1 MASALGT
8 TTAADIVDSLQRMST
23 PFKSDSKAL
32 GSSVATAK
40 GVQKV
45 VKQEISSPLEDMSKF
60 FASIDKNIRSVATKI
75 GEQTGI
81 SKLMAK
87 IMGKD
92 LELSEKEAL
101 AGRRKRAGSNIDKAK
116 SKQQEEKG
124 PMGAGILAS
133 LKDAFENLVPKQTIG
148 ELATILLIATGA
160 AALITLASKFNAIIA
175 PILKFFFETVIP
187 GFQELNKDILSS
199 PTGYLG
205 VGGLVVTTTLLLERY
220 GKTVRTFFTTIGK
233 NLGKLRV
240 DMGKEFA
247 RVFKSISP
255 KGIINSFKAI
265 TGPIGKVGSFISN
278 LAKTIG
284 SGAAS
289 VLKLIPG
296 VSAIGNFGKMFV
308 RFLGPVGLVI
318 QAFIGLFSG
327 ISRAISTFKET
338 GSITKA
344 IGSFFAGLYD
354 SIIGATINLL
364 FDIVGFVVKKLGFQA
379 LGEKIQSIDFSIGSI
394 MNGITFVIDKVKEG
408 FAKFVDSIKAAAN
421 AVIKVINK
429 IPGVDIKLFETSDM
443 KQEAEGIKGSEGTNI
458 AESIATEER
467 ARQEGNAIRVKAFTG
482 ADTISINDMTSE
494 KFDFKADKAK
504 KLKMEEERLATQKA
518 QSKVLGNI
526 NAINNSKGGDT
537 YNQSSV
543 HASAEPASDH
553 SDLTAKH
560 LAAANYA

>member
-133 LKDAFENLVPKQTIG
+133 LKDAFDNLVPKQTLG
-148 ELATILLIATGA
+148 ELGTILLIATGA

-175 PILKFFFETVIP
+175 PILKFFFETLIP

-205 VGGLVVTTTLLLERY
+205 VGGLVITTTLLLERY
-220 GKTVRTFFTTIGK
+220 GKTIKTFFTGIGTRITGALK
-233 NLGKLRV
+233 S
-240 DMGKEFA
+240 
-247 RVFKSISP
+247 FKTMMFP
-255 KGIINSFKAI
+255 PGYFKGISTNFAKI
-265 TGPIGKVGSFISN
+265 TAPFRRIGTFVATLS
-278 LAKTIG
+278 KTVG
-284 SGAAS
+284 SGAAT
-289 VLKLIPG
+289 VLAKLPG
-296 VSAIGNFGKMFV
+296 VAAIGNFGKMFV

-318 QAFIGLFSG
+318 QAFVGLFSG

-364 FDIVGFVVKKLGFQA
+364 FDLVGFVVKKLGFQA
-379 LGEKIQSIDFSIGSI
+379 LGEKLQSMDFTIGGI
-394 MNGITFVIDKVKEG
+394 MDGITFVIDKVKEG
-408 FAKFVDSIKAAAN
+408 FARFVDSIKGAAN

-429 IPGVDIKLFETSDM
+429 IPGVDIELFETSAIK
-443 KQEAEGIKGSEGTNI
+443 KQKEEGIKGSEGTNT
-458 AESIATEER
+458 AESLAMDER
-467 ARQEGNAIRVKAFTG
+467 ARQEGNKKRVAAYTG
-482 ADTISINDMTSE
+482 TTTISVNDMTSE

-504 KLKMEEERLATQKA
+504 KLKVEEERLATQKA
-518 QSKVLGNI
+518 QSRALGNI

-543 HASAEPASDH
+543 HTSAEPASDH

>member
-8 TTAADIVDSLQRMST
+8 TTAAEIVDSLQRMST

-133 LKDAFENLVPKQTIG
+133 LKDAFENLVPKQTLG

-175 PILKFFFETVIP
+175 PILKFFFETLIP

-205 VGGLVVTTTLLLERY
+205 VGGLVITTTLLLERY
-220 GKTVRTFFTTIGK
+220 GKTIKTFFTGIGTRITGALK
-233 NLGKLRV
+233 S
-240 DMGKEFA
+240 
-247 RVFKSISP
+247 FKTMMFP
-255 KGIINSFKAI
+255 PGYFKGISTNFAKI
-265 TGPIGKVGSFISN
+265 TAPFRRIGTFVATLS
-278 LAKTIG
+278 KTVG
-284 SGAAS
+284 SGAAT
-289 VLKLIPG
+289 VLAKLPG
-296 VSAIGNFGKMFV
+296 VAAIGNFGKMFV

-318 QAFIGLFSG
+318 QAFVGLFSG

-364 FDIVGFVVKKLGFQA
+364 FDLVGFVVKKLGFQA
-379 LGEKIQSIDFSIGSI
+379 LGEKLQSMDFTIGGI
-394 MNGITFVIDKVKEG
+394 MDGITFVIDKVKEG
-408 FAKFVDSIKAAAN
+408 FARFVDSIKGAAN

-429 IPGVDIKLFETSDM
+429 IPGVDIELFETSAIK
-443 KQEAEGIKGSEGTNI
+443 KQKEEGIKGSEGTNT
-458 AESIATEER
+458 AESLATEER
-467 ARQEGNAIRVKAFTG
+467 VRQEGNKKRVAAYTG
-482 ADTISINDMTSE
+482 TTTISVNDMTSE

-518 QSKVLGNI
+518 QSRTLGNI

-543 HASAEPASDH
+543 HTSAEPASDH

>member
-8 TTAADIVDSLQRMST
+8 TTAAEIVDSLQSMST

-133 LKDAFENLVPKQTIG
+133 LKDAFDNLVPKQTLG
-148 ELATILLIATGA
+148 ELGTILLIATGA

-175 PILKFFFETVIP
+175 PILKFFFETLIP

-205 VGGLVVTTTLLLERY
+205 VGGLVITTTLLLERY
-220 GKTVRTFFTTIGK
+220 GKTIKTFFTGIGTRITGALK
-233 NLGKLRV
+233 S
-240 DMGKEFA
+240 
-247 RVFKSISP
+247 FKTMMFP
-255 KGIINSFKAI
+255 PGYFKGISTNFAKI
-265 TGPIGKVGSFISN
+265 TAPFRRIGTFVATLS
-278 LAKTIG
+278 KTVG
-284 SGAAS
+284 SGAAT
-289 VLKLIPG
+289 VLAKLPG
-296 VSAIGNFGKMFV
+296 VAAIGNFGKMFV

-318 QAFIGLFSG
+318 QAFVGLFSG
-327 ISRAISTFKET
+327 ISRAIKTFKET

-364 FDIVGFVVKKLGFQA
+364 YDLIGFVVKKLGFQE
-379 LGEKIQSIDFSIGSI
+379 LGEKIQSMDFTIGGI
-394 MNGITFVIDKVKEG
+394 MKGITFVIDKVKEG
-408 FAKFVDSIKAAAN
+408 FARFVDSIKGAAN

-429 IPGVDIKLFETSDM
+429 IPGVDIELFETSAIK
-443 KQEAEGIKGSEGTNI
+443 KQKEEGIKGSEGTNT
-458 AESIATEER
+458 AESLAMDER
-467 ARQEGNAIRVKAFTG
+467 ARQEGNKKRVAAYTG
-482 ADTISINDMTSE
+482 TTTISVNDMTSE

-504 KLKMEEERLATQKA
+504 KLKVEEERLATQKA
-518 QSKVLGNI
+518 QSRALGNI

-543 HASAEPASDH
+543 HTSAEPASDH

>member
-8 TTAADIVDSLQRMST
+8 TTAAEIVDSLQSMST

-133 LKDAFENLVPKQTIG
+133 LKDAFDNLVPKQTLG
-148 ELATILLIATGA
+148 ELGTILLIATGA

-175 PILKFFFETVIP
+175 PILKFFFETLIP

-205 VGGLVVTTTLLLERY
+205 VGGLVITTTLLLERY
-220 GKTVRTFFTTIGK
+220 GKTIKTFFTGIGTRITGALK
-233 NLGKLRV
+233 S
-240 DMGKEFA
+240 
-247 RVFKSISP
+247 FKTMMFP
-255 KGIINSFKAI
+255 PGYFKGISTNFAKI
-265 TGPIGKVGSFISN
+265 TAPFRRIGTFVATLS
-278 LAKTIG
+278 KTVG
-284 SGAAS
+284 SGAAT
-289 VLKLIPG
+289 VLAKLPG
-296 VSAIGNFGKMFV
+296 VAAIGNFGKMFV

-318 QAFIGLFSG
+318 QAFVGLFSG

-364 FDIVGFVVKKLGFQA
+364 FDLVGFVVKKLGFQA
-379 LGEKIQSIDFSIGSI
+379 LGEKLQSMDFTIGGI
-394 MNGITFVIDKVKEG
+394 MDGITFVIDKVKEG
-408 FAKFVDSIKAAAN
+408 FARFVDSIKGAAN

-429 IPGVDIKLFETSDM
+429 IPGVDIELFETSAIK
-443 KQEAEGIKGSEGTNI
+443 KQKEEGIKGSEGTNT
-458 AESIATEER
+458 AESLATEER
-467 ARQEGNAIRVKAFTG
+467 ARQEGNKKRVAAYTG
-482 ADTISINDMTSE
+482 TTTISVNDMTSE

-518 QSKVLGNI
+518 QSRALGNI

-543 HASAEPASDH
+543 HTSAEPASDH

>member
-8 TTAADIVDSLQRMST
+8 TTAAEIVDSLQRMST

-133 LKDAFENLVPKQTIG
+133 LKDAFENLVPKQTLG

-175 PILKFFFETVIP
+175 PILKFFFETLIP

-205 VGGLVVTTTLLLERY
+205 VGGLVITTTLLLERY
-220 GKTVRTFFTTIGK
+220 GKTIKTFFTGIGTRITGALK
-233 NLGKLRV
+233 S
-240 DMGKEFA
+240 
-247 RVFKSISP
+247 FKTMMFP
-255 KGIINSFKAI
+255 PGYFKGISTNFAKI
-265 TGPIGKVGSFISN
+265 TAPFRRIGTFVATLSKTVGSGVATV
-278 LAKTIG
+278 LAK
-284 SGAAS
+284 
-289 VLKLIPG
+289 LPG
-296 VSAIGNFGKMFV
+296 VAAIGNFGKMFV

-318 QAFIGLFSG
+318 QAFVGLFSG

-364 FDIVGFVVKKLGFQA
+364 FDLVGFVVKKLGFQA
-379 LGEKIQSIDFSIGSI
+379 LGEKLQSMDFTIGGI
-394 MNGITFVIDKVKEG
+394 MDGITFVIDKVKEG
-408 FAKFVDSIKAAAN
+408 FARFVDSIKGAAN

-429 IPGVDIKLFETSDM
+429 IPGVDIELFETSAIK
-443 KQEAEGIKGSEGTNI
+443 KQKEEGIKGSEGTNT
-458 AESIATEER
+458 AESLAMDER
-467 ARQEGNAIRVKAFTG
+467 ARQEGNKKRVAAYTG
-482 ADTISINDMTSE
+482 TTTISVNDMTSE

-504 KLKMEEERLATQKA
+504 KLKVEEERLATQKA
-518 QSKVLGNI
+518 QSRVLGNI

>member
-8 TTAADIVDSLQRMST
+8 TTAAEIVDSLQAMST
-23 PFKSDSKAL
+23 PFKSESKAL

-45 VKQEISSPLEDMSKF
+45 IKAEVSSPMEDLSKA
-60 FASIDKNIRSVATKI
+60 FASVDKSIREVASKI

-101 AGRRKRAGSNIDKAK
+101 ANKRKKAGSNIDKAK
-116 SKQQEEKG
+116 TKKQEEATPLG
-124 PMGAGILAS
+124 TGILAS
-133 LKDAFENLVPKQTIG
+133 LKEAFENLVPQQTIG
-148 ELATILLIATGA
+148 ELGKILLIASGA
-160 AALITLASKFNAIIA
+160 AALIALADKFQNLLA
-175 PILKFFFETVIP
+175 PVLKFFFETLIP
-187 GFQELNKDILSS
+187 GFKELNKDILSS

-205 VGGLVVTTTLLLERY
+205 VGGLVISTTLLAERY
-220 GKTVRTFFTTIGK
+220 GNTIRVFFSNMGKGITTALKSFKTMMFPTGYFKTITTNFKKLTAPLTRIGTFIATLSKTV
-233 NLGKLRV
+233 
-240 DMGKEFA
+240 
-247 RVFKSISP
+247 
-255 KGIINSFKAI
+255 
-265 TGPIGKVGSFISN
+265 
-278 LAKTIG
+278 G
-284 SGAAS
+284 SGAAT
-289 VLKLIPG
+289 VLAKLPG
-296 VSAIGNFGKMFV
+296 VAAIGNFGKMFV

-318 QAFIGLFSG
+318 QAFVGLFSG

-364 FDIVGFVVKKLGFQA
+364 YDLIGFVVKKLGFQE
-379 LGEKIQSIDFSIGSI
+379 LGEKIQSMDFTIGGI
-394 MNGITFVIDKVKEG
+394 MKGITFVIDKVKEG
-408 FAKFVDSIKAAAN
+408 FARFVDSIKTAAN

-429 IPGVDIKLFETSDM
+429 IPGVDIELFETKAIKKAQD
-443 KQEAEGIKGSEGTNI
+443 EGMIGSEGTNT
-458 AESIATEER
+458 AESLAMDER
-467 ARQEGNAIRVKAFTG
+467 AREEGNKKRVAAYTG
-482 ADTISINDMTSE
+482 TTTIQVNDMGEST

-504 KLKMEEERLATQKA
+504 KLKMEEERLATQQA
-518 QSKVLGNI
+518 AMRSMQNI
-526 NAINNSKGGDT
+526 NAVNNSKGGDT

-543 HASAEPASDH
+543 HTNGEPNSDH

-560 LAAANYA
+560 LAAASYA